1 MVLRLGDTWYGAHFI
16 GELAEITRIKVE
28 AREFFLR
35 LAAMQTMRAVWP
47 AMCPQ
52 DRCVV
57 ILSNDVRSE
66 AGFADLVGSSSALR
80 RRTTG

>member
-35 LAAMQTMRAVWP
+35 LASMQTMRVGRLAGEVSSEWR
-47 AMCPQ
+47 
-52 DRCVV
+52 RCHS
-57 ILSNDVRSE
+57 I
-66 AGFADLVGSSSALR
+66 
-80 RRTTG
+80 